1 MSCEQDYEVEDGI
14 IESVECMFDGKDQK
28 CDRKKSVIKTKVK
41 LNEYVRRSEQAFEN
55 FISYVPSY
63 PQRCALYEKSKHAI
77 VTVDGQDEAVITKN
91 NTDLNKDTVNKMFGE
106 RSIFSKNGRFNKMR
120 FKTLSK
126 PKNGFTLSYD
136 RNPPMKLDTASMG
149 PNIVLE
155 TGEPRVNLFHKDE
168 NTTFELLEKFMQ
180 TRKENA
186 NTIICAIIKEM
197 KDKNVGIDR
206 FTSYL
211 FEMIEEKNTGFD
223 FVASGLG
230 LVSFC
235 QTWDPATLRPN
246 FSVPSPHFQT
256 KLVVTDPT
264 KFRNAV
270 RSMTTDNKKE
280 DDSVCEGLK
289 NYAER
294 NANLLEAFGK
304 AGYRKK
310 FVCLDDLYEHLK
322 LSRT

>member
-1 MSCEQDYEVEDGI
+1 MSCEQEFEVEDGI
-14 IESVECMFDGKDQK
+14 IESVECVFDGKDQK

-41 LNEYVRRSEQAFEN
+41 LNEYVRRSEQAFED

-63 PQRCALYEKSKHAI
+63 AQRCALYEKSKHAI
-77 VTVDGQDEAVITKN
+77 VTVDKKDAVITKN
-91 NTDLNKDTVNKMFGE
+91 KDDPDKDMVNDKFGPS
-106 RSIFSKNGRFNKMR
+106 SIFSSIKRSDKMR
-120 FKTLSK
+120 FKNLSES
-126 PKNGFTLSYD
+126 NHGFTLSYNLD
-136 RNPPMKLDTASMG
+136 PPMKLNTASMG

-155 TGEPRVNLFHKDE
+155 TGEPRVNLFHEDE
-168 NTTFELLEKFMQ
+168 NTTFELLERFME
-180 TRKENA
+180 TREAKANEIIRAIIEEMKEN
-186 NTIICAIIKEM
+186 NVTIAM
-197 KDKNVGIDR
+197 

-211 FEMIEEKNTGFD
+211 FQMIEQKNTGFD

-264 KFRNAV
+264 TFRNAV
-270 RSMTTDNKKE
+270 QSMTTGNKKE

-310 FVCLDDLYEHLK
+310 FVCLDDLYEYLK
-322 LSRT
+322 LNRT